1 MRVIIYCLFICPPH
15 LSEVTLFDEDCACK
29 WNHVAT
35 LGLIGRE
42 VRHFYLG
49 LKEKGTITGR
59 LSAESNT
66 EGITSPQAA
75 VRCLWIT

>member
-1 MRVIIYCLFICPPH
+1 MRVIIYCLYICPPH
-15 LSEVTLFDEDCACK
+15 LSEVTLVDEDCVCK

-49 LKEKGTITGR
+49 LKEKGTKTGR

-66 EGITSPQAA
+66 EGSPRAV